1 MKNRKVWTWVV
12 AGLSLPVFTLV
23 AWPLIV
29 NSRRPKQLSFKVQ
42 NVYTQT
48 AKAEDAFNISGMT
61 RKFVVSE
68 GPCAG
73 GCNGG
78 LLSQQF
84 PVVDAKDMIPNLKGY
99 NGESTTIIW
108 LYQVKPIE
116 VTRHNDL
123 FGDDTV
129 TITGKST
136 KEQKVYFALV
146 PKQIVEPHL
155 QWVYIEL
162 K

>member
-1 MKNRKVWTWVV
+1 MSNRKIWTRIV
-12 AGLSLPVFTLV
+12 AGLAVLVFASV

-29 NSRRPKQLSFKVQ
+29 HSRRPNQLSFKIQ
-42 NVYTQT
+42 NVYIQT
-48 AKAEDAFNISGMT
+48 AKVEDAFNVSGMT
-61 RKFVVSE
+61 RNFVVSE

-78 LLSQQF
+78 ILSQQF
-84 PVVDAKDMIPNLKGY
+84 PVDAKVMIPNLKGY
-99 NGESTTIIW
+99 DGESTTIIW
-108 LYQVKPIE
+108 LYQVKPIK

-146 PKQIVEPHL
+146 PKRIVEPHL
-155 QWVYIEL
+155 QWIYVEI

>member
-1 MKNRKVWTWVV
+1 MRSRKIWVWLIG
-12 AGLSLPVFTLV
+12 GLALLVFAAV

-29 NSRRPKQLSFKVQ
+29 SSKRPKQLSFKVQ

-48 AKAEDAFNISGMT
+48 AKVEDAFNISGMT

-68 GPCAG
+68 GPCVG

-84 PVVDAKDMIPNLKGY
+84 PVDAKAMIPNLKGY
-99 NGESTTIIW
+99 DGESTTIIW

-123 FGDDTV
+123 FREDTV
-129 TITGKST
+129 TITGKLT

-146 PKQIVEPHL
+146 PKRIVEPHL
-155 QWVYIEL
+155 QWIYVEI